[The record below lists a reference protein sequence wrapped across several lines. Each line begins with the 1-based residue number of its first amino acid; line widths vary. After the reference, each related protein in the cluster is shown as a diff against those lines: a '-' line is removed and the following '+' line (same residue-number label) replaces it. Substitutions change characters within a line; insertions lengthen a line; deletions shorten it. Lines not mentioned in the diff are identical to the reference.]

1 MGAATSGLL
10 ALTSYVLFRE
20 SRTDVF
26 THEAREKAALALL
39 SSPQDLDGDTFD
51 VVVAQLRRRAGF
63 ETVAFDDGAT
73 YSSTPDLTLAN
84 VPPHLRA
91 TLARGDPH
99 TAETTVAGRS
109 MLVIGGV
116 KRSGL
121 ELYFFLDMEEVH
133 ASIHAVRNVLL
144 VGWSTSVLVSAVIG
158 ALVTRRTLRPIRTAA
173 AASRSLAQ
181 GALDTR
187 LSESNDEFG
196 TLAAS
201 FNQMA
206 GSLQGKIDDL
216 SRAAQRERQFTSDV
230 AHELRTPMAAIA
242 AEAGLIEDQLDD
254 LPAAARRPVELLIGD
269 VDRLQ
274 ALIVELLELARLEGG
289 QEVAHPE
296 ALLVHEAVAAIT
308 WRVARAN
315 PDAEPVVVDVPADL
329 AVLAERARFAR
340 VVENLLTNAVRHAGV
355 DVVVSAHRDGPW
367 VVLEVADRGP
377 GVRDADLERIFD
389 RFVKADA
396 TRSAG
401 GTGLGLAIAREHARL
416 QGGSLT
422 AAQRDGGGMVF
433 RCRLPAA
440 PTPDRAEEPSS
451 VAP

>member
-20 SRTDVF
+20 NRTDVF
-26 THEAREKAALALL
+26 THEAREKAGLALL
-39 SSPQDLDGDTFD
+39 SSPDDLDLDSFNGI
-51 VVVAQLRRRAGF
+51 VRQLRRRAGF
-63 ETVAFDDGAT
+63 ETIAVGQGET
-73 YSSTPDLTLAN
+73 YSSSPDLTLGN
-84 VPPHLRA
+84 VPAHLRA

-99 TAETTVAGRS
+99 TEQTTVAGRR
-109 MLVIGGV
+109 MLVIGGL

-121 ELYFFLDMEEVH
+121 ELYFFLDMDEVL
-133 ASIHAVRNVLL
+133 ASIHTVRNVLL
-144 VGWSTSVLVSAVIG
+144 VGWTASVLVSAGIG

-173 AASRSLAQ
+173 AASRSLAK

-187 LSESNDEFG
+187 LSESKDEFG

-206 GSLQGKIDDL
+206 ASLQGKIDDL
-216 SRAAQRERQFTSDV
+216 SRAAARERQFTSDV
-230 AHELRTPMAAIA
+230 AHELRTPTAAIA
-242 AEAGLIEDQLDD
+242 AEAGLIEDHLDD
-254 LPAAARRPVELLIGD
+254 LPAPARRPVELLIGD
-269 VDRLQ
+269 VHRLQ

-296 ALLVHEAVAAIT
+296 ALVVHEAVAAIT
-308 WRVARAN
+308 WRVARAH
-315 PDAEPVVVDVPADL
+315 PDAAPVVVDVPADL
-329 AVLAERARFAR
+329 AVLADRARFAR
-340 VVENLLTNAVRHAGV
+340 VVENLLANAVRHDGV
-355 DVVVSAHRDGPW
+355 DVVVSAHRDGGW
-367 VVLEVADRGP
+367 VVLDVADRGP
-377 GVRDADLERIFD
+377 GVPEADLERIFD

-396 TRSAG
+396 ARSAE

-440 PTPDRAEEPSS
+440 PAPAADGEPSS